1 MAIIDFFK
9 DRWGRII
16 YPKTVA
22 QAIYDLESGERL
34 DKYFDKNFYEKIG
47 DPAFLETVD
56 KSTLVSAINELKG
69 KHDSHL
75 ADDTAHNLNL
85 KANKKLGE
93 LTNITLQNG
102 WGGEISC
109 RKNDVGIVSVY
120 AYLTPTGIPTGVIAT
135 LPAGYRPLQSHVNA
149 LVNKGNI
156 NPYDVGIAAR
166 INTDGTIVIRKPLVD
181 LLTQGNN
188 DGLSFSAIFQ
198 A

>member
-47 DPAFLETVD
+47 DPEFLETVD

-75 ADDTAHNLNL
+75 ADYTAHNLNSKANKAMGQVLMATLKNGWSGELYYSKNDIGLVWLRGTIKTSNVDFNLPITHLANGYFNGFNGVFLPGWSADGRTYIGIVIRADGGVFINYPAASEL
-85 KANKKLGE
+85 KAN
-93 LTNITLQNG
+93 TQIAINI
-102 WGGEISC
+102 
-109 RKNDVGIVSVY
+109 VY
-120 AYLTPTGIPTGVIAT
+120 YAP
-135 LPAGYRPLQSHVNA
+135 
-149 LVNKGNI
+149 
-156 NPYDVGIAAR
+156 
-166 INTDGTIVIRKPLVD
+166 
-181 LLTQGNN
+181 
-188 DGLSFSAIFQ
+188 
-198 A
+198 